1 MRNSLKSLF
10 LGLGLVVVAQLCSP
24 TAALAHGE
32 KALEPFVRMRTIQFY
47 DVEWSKNNLAVND
60 EVVLTGKFHVAEDW
74 PRGVAK
80 PDAAYLNVSAPGPV
94 LVRTERYING
104 QPSVSSFALKLGGD
118 YEFKIVL
125 KARVPGRYHI
135 HPFFNLHDAGPV
147 MGPGEWVEISGQPAA
162 FVNLVKTLDGAVI
175 DMESYGLANGVT
187 WHLLWIALGSAWL
200 VWWVRRPLF
209 LPRFRMVR
217 AGRDTELISPL
228 DKKIGLAMLVGV
240 PAIVLAANALADR
253 QYPYAIP
260 LQAALDQI
268 DPLPPVV
275 NSGLVS
281 AKIQRVEFNIPG
293 RAVTL
298 FALIHNGSEQPVR
311 VTEFATANVRFLAS
325 GANDANQ
332 QNSRNTD
339 AGVVRDGLTIDRAEA
354 IAPGETRALQISATD
369 ALWQKERLDGLVR
382 DADSRIG
389 GLLFLVDLTGARHI
403 ASVASAVIPKFN

>member
-1 MRNSLKSLF
+1 MKNSPKSL
-10 LGLGLVVVAQLCSP
+10 LVGLGLTVVAQLCSP
-24 TAALAHGE
+24 NAALAHGE

-80 PDAAYLNVSAPGPV
+80 PDATYLNVSAPGPV
-94 LVRTERYING
+94 MVRTERYING
-104 QPSVSSFALKLGGD
+104 QPSASSFALKLGGD

-125 KARVPGRYHI
+125 KARIPGRFHI

-162 FVNLVKTLDGAVI
+162 FVNQVKTLDGALI
-175 DMESYGLANGVT
+175 DMESYGLANGVG
-187 WHLLWIALGSAWL
+187 WHLLWIVLGSGWL
-200 VWWVRRPLF
+200 LWWVRRPLF

-217 AGRDTELISPL
+217 DGRAAALTSTL
-228 DKKIGLAMLVGV
+228 DKRIALGILVGV
-240 PAIVLAANALADR
+240 PVFVLAANALADR

-275 NSGLVS
+275 NRGPVS
-281 AKIQRVEFNIPG
+281 VKIQRTEFNIPG
-293 RAVTL
+293 RAVTF
-298 FALIHNGSEQPVR
+298 FALIHNGSDQPVR
-311 VTEFATANVRFLAS
+311 VTEFATANVRFLAPRAE
-325 GANDANQ
+325 GVDKQNND
-332 QNSRNTD
+332 NTD
-339 AGVVRDGLTIDRAEA
+339 AGVARDGLTLDRSDA
-354 IAPGETRALQISATD
+354 IAPGETRAVRLTAAD

-389 GLLFLVDLTGARHI
+389 GLLFLVDPTGARFI

>member
-1 MRNSLKSLF
+1 MINSLKSL
-10 LGLGLVVVAQLCSP
+10 LVGLGLTVVVQLCSP
-24 TAALAHGE
+24 NAALAHGE

-80 PDAAYLNVSAPGPV
+80 PDATYLNVSAPGPV
-94 LVRTERYING
+94 MIRTERYING

-118 YEFKIVL
+118 YEFKIAL
-125 KARVPGRYHI
+125 KARIPGRFHI

-147 MGPGEWVEISGQPAA
+147 MGPGEWVEISGQTAA
-162 FVNLVKTLDGAVI
+162 FVNQVKTLDGAVI
-175 DMESYGLANGVT
+175 DMETYGLANGFG

-200 VWWVRRPLF
+200 IWWVRRPLF

-217 AGRDTELISPL
+217 EGRHAELISPL
-228 DKKIGLAMLVGV
+228 DKTIALAILVGV
-240 PAIVLAANALADR
+240 PVFVLAANAFADR
-253 QYPYAIP
+253 QYPNAIP
-260 LQAALDQI
+260 LQAALDHI

-281 AKIQRVEFNIPG
+281 AKIQRTEFNIPG

-298 FALIHNGSEQPVR
+298 FALIHNGSDQPVR

-325 GANDANQ
+325 GADGANQ
-332 QNSRNTD
+332 QNTQNTD
-339 AGVVRDGLTIDRAEA
+339 AGVAREGLTLDPPDA
-354 IAPGETRALQISATD
+354 IAPGETRALRITAAD
-369 ALWQKERLDGLVR
+369 ALWRKERLDGLVR
-382 DADSRIG
+382 DADSRLG
-389 GLLFLVDLTGARHI
+389 GLLFLVDPTGARHI
-403 ASVASAVIPKFN
+403 ASVASAVIPKFK